1 MSKEL
6 TTIGENDATAEKRK
20 AFVDGC
26 NVFKDI
32 PEVTDTPN

>member
-6 TTIGENDATAEKRK
+6 TSIGESDATAEKRK

-26 NVFKDI
+26 KVLKNI